1 MKPEQA
7 APHSK
12 EILWRKALR
21 RSVQPRMLSALLLS
35 WWWEVEQQQSTGSV
49 CSGWHL
55 ATQAFVGVQLIHF

>member
-7 APHSK
+7 APHYK

-35 WWWEVEQQQSTGSV
+35 WWWDVEQQQSTGSV
-49 CSGWHL
+49 CSC
-55 ATQAFVGVQLIHF
+55 